1 MSFKIL
7 WSNTIFPPYPL
18 WNMNHECD
26 DNYKNK
32 NENNFVIINKFWIIR
47 CFRSLS
53 VGHRFVVFVFN
64 WLYGCIVF
72 SKASFSLYFQSCVNQ
87 RNQNWSNNDN
97 GSNSNRYNIRY
108 KTNINNTH
116 MTMTDRFKVTK
127 TEESDVAPD
136 YLLEESCTG
145 KLLNDLSDNG
155 KSLFCSD
162 SFLPFCL
169 PTFYY
174 IFSSNNKRINL
185 YTISLPPIHISPPT
199 HNHRCMKVRVGERR
213 GNSNN

>member
-1 MSFKIL
+1 
-7 WSNTIFPPYPL
+7 
-18 WNMNHECD
+18 
-26 DNYKNK
+26 
-32 NENNFVIINKFWIIR
+32 
-47 CFRSLS
+47 
-53 VGHRFVVFVFN
+53 
-64 WLYGCIVF
+64 
-72 SKASFSLYFQSCVNQ
+72 
-87 RNQNWSNNDN
+87 
-97 GSNSNRYNIRY
+97 
-108 KTNINNTH
+108 

-174 IFSSNNKRINL
+174 IFSSNNKRMNL
-185 YTISLPPIHISPPT
+185 YTVSLPPIHISPPT